1 MSKIKDRA
9 AREKIVQWRTSLLIS
24 NGFFGF
30 LALQL
35 RLEETYDLPT
45 AGVDGVTLYY
55 NPKFVHQLTDAE
67 GEFLIAHEVLH
78 CCFQHMTRR
87 GNRDPIA
94 WNIAGD
100 FVINLDLK
108 ESGFTLIHNRP
119 INGTN
124 FKCCID
130 DKYKGMS
137 TEEIYDT
144 FPKIEILLSGI
155 GDGKGG
161 GWNIGV
167 INDTPGDGNKKDDI
181 KNTWEQSVRA
191 AIQVAQGNNA
201 GNIPGSLK
209 SLIAQ
214 LEKPKVSWRDL
225 TMRFIDQSMSK
236 EISWSRI
243 HRRST
248 ALGILMPGV
257 ISDRLNKLVF
267 FVDISGSVSHK
278 MAREMVSEV
287 AGALDQGTADMIVVA
302 YADTQVQHVDEFH
315 PGDLVTVGQYTGG
328 GTAFSD
334 SFRWLAANHPD
345 ASCVIYLTDL
355 QVYDFG
361 EDPGC
366 PVMWAVFTP
375 SAQYDNVASKVP
387 FGNCIHVSESS

>member
-1 MSKIKDRA
+1 MAQIKDRSA
-9 AREKIVQWRTSLLIS
+9 LDKMVSWRTSLLIS

-35 RLEETYDLPT
+35 RLKEEYDIPT
-45 AGVDGVTLYY
+45 AAVDGITMYY
-55 NPKFVHQLTDAE
+55 NPKFIHQLTDAE
-67 GEFLIAHEVLH
+67 GEFVIAHEVMH
-78 CCFQHMTRR
+78 CCFQHFTRR
-87 GNRDPIA
+87 GNRDPMA

-100 FVINLDLK
+100 FVINLDLQ
-108 ESGFTLIHNRP
+108 EAGFTLIHNKL
-119 INGTN
+119 ISGKN

-130 DKYKGMS
+130 NKYKGMS

-144 FPKIEILLSGI
+144 FPKIEVLVASF
-155 GDGKGG
+155 GG
-161 GWNIGV
+161 SEWDAGGV
-167 INDTPGDGNKKDDI
+167 KDSPGDASKKEDI
-181 KNTWEQSVRA
+181 KNTWEQQVRA
-191 AIQVAQGNNA
+191 AIQVAQGQNA

-214 LEKPKVSWRDL
+214 LSKPKVSWRDL

-278 MAREMVSEV
+278 MALEMVSEV

-302 YADTQVQHVDEFH
+302 YADTEVQHVDEFF
-315 PGDLVTVGQYTGG
+315 PGDIVTVGQYTGG

-334 SFRWLAANHPD
+334 SFRWLMANHPD

-355 QVYDFG
+355 QVHDFG

-366 PVMWAVFTP
+366 PVMWAVYGPT
-375 SAQYDNVASKVP
+375 SHYQNLVEKVP
-387 FGNCIHVSESS
+387 FGQGIHVSENG